1 MRVQEV
7 VVNASTHI
15 AVAEAR
21 ARDAEMV
28 TRATELEANGKLAN
42 MQRVMQDGL
51 LKAQAEAQ
59 ETERQKQNVELQL
72 QQMREEAARRDLQMQ
87 QLQADTEHKLREL
100 SSENQR
106 LQAEAAQGRLL
117 PIVFKDT
124 NVGNAG
130 QVPSQYAD
138 STVPS
143 TPTQR
148 PKQYFFENAF
158 GTSNRP
164 IITYSPTILAPPE
177 VVATESDKNFGF
189 GHTQPQQMN
198 KCHLCSLES
207 QAVPLRAHLP
217 SY

>member
-1 MRVQEV
+1 MNQTPQPVMETHHTCREIDIALDMRVQEV

-87 QLQADTEHKLREL
+87 QLQADTEHKLRVEARKVEEL
-100 SSENQR
+100 NSQKIRGSKQRQLKGACFRSYLRIRMSEMLDRCRASMRIVLCPAPQHKGQSNIS
-106 LQAEAAQGRLL
+106 LKALL
-117 PIVFKDT
+117 AHQI
-124 NVGNAG
+124 G
-130 QVPSQYAD
+130 Q
-138 STVPS
+138 
-143 TPTQR
+143 
-148 PKQYFFENAF
+148 
-158 GTSNRP
+158 
-164 IITYSPTILAPPE
+164 
-177 VVATESDKNFGF
+177 
-189 GHTQPQQMN
+189 
-198 KCHLCSLES
+198 
-207 QAVPLRAHLP
+207 
-217 SY
+217 